1 LTAAGRI
8 RESTPQ
14 SRGSL
19 VRASVVHPFGVTSS
33 SVAPSVT
40 ILSPQH
46 AVYHYVESVTNN
58 FRVQVNRRREVVDL
72 VLSEVD
78 TYI

>member
-33 SVAPSVT
+33 SVAPSV
-40 ILSPQH
+40 
-46 AVYHYVESVTNN
+46 VYHCVESVTNN